1 MKKWM
6 FTLLCFSFLNFAFA
20 QKKDAY
26 TIYNNKGQ
34 KVSYSKM
41 LKASSKAKVIL
52 FGEFHDNAISH
63 WLQLELS
70 KDLSAKKSITFG
82 AEMFETDNQQQ
93 VTDYVTGKIDAETL
107 DSTARL
113 WKNFKTDY
121 QPLLDA
127 AKENKFEFIATNVPR
142 QYAKMVYLEG
152 FDTLTTLSIE
162 EKNWIAPLP
171 IKYDATL
178 PQYRKML
185 EMMGGHGGENL
196 PKAQALKDATM
207 AYNIYKNISKSDIFL
222 HFNGSYHSNYYE
234 GIYWYLKQK
243 ADDLKITTIT
253 TVSQSNIYK
262 LLEENKGAAD
272 FIIVVDEDMTPTYK

>member
-253 TVSQSNIYK
+253 TVSQSYIYK

>member
-1 MKKWM
+1 MKKIIS
-6 FTLLCFSFLNFAFA
+6 TIILISILNFAIA

-26 TIYNNKGQ
+26 VIYNAKGQ
-34 KVSYSKM
+34 KVNYNKM
-41 LKASSKAKVIL
+41 LKTSSKAKVIL
-52 FGEFHDNAISH
+52 FGEFHDNPISH

-70 KDLSAKKSITFG
+70 KDLSAKKTLIFG

-93 VTDYVTGKIDAETL
+93 VTDYLTGKIDAETL

-121 QPLLDA
+121 QPLLDL
-127 AKENKFEFIATNVPR
+127 AKDKKLDFIATNIPR
-142 QYAKMVYLEG
+142 KYAKLVYSLG
-152 FDTLTTLSIE
+152 FDTLNNLSAE
-162 EKNWIAPLP
+162 EKQWIAPLP
-171 IKYDATL
+171 IMYDATL
-178 PQYRKML
+178 PEYKKML

-196 PKAQALKDATM
+196 PKAQAMKDATM
-207 AYNIYKNISKSDIFL
+207 AYNIWRNIKKNDIFL

-243 ADDLKITTIT
+243 DANLNITTIS
-253 TVSQSNIYK
+253 TVSQSKMNK

-272 FIIVVDEDMTPTYK
+272 FIIVVDEDMTPTYR